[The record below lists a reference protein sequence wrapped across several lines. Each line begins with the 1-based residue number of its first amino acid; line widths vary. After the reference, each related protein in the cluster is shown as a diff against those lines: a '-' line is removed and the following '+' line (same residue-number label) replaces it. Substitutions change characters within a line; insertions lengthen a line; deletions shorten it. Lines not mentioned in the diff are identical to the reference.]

1 MRSNLESSGQNKAT
15 RPSFI
20 EEARRRQIVQTAI
33 ETIATQGFSQA
44 SLAEIA
50 RKAGIS
56 KGVISYHF
64 AGKKELIREILASLI
79 REPSEFIKDRV
90 SRSEGALDKLIAYV
104 QANFEFMRTHRNHY
118 VALVDLWGSRG
129 WYEGRNRFNAEAYE
143 PSRAYLS
150 KILDSGRQSGE
161 LRDVALPTMASVL
174 QGAIDG
180 VMLQWVCD
188 PDAIDLDESANEI
201 LNMLRKHIT
210 AGPDDAQLPKAHRK
224 PA

>member
-1 MRSNLESSGQNKAT
+1 MRSNLESPGQNKAA

-90 SRSEGALDKLIAYV
+90 SRSEGALEKLIAYV
-104 QANFEFMRTHRNHY
+104 QANFEFMKRNRDGY
-118 VALVDLWGSRG
+118 VALVDLWGQRG
-129 WYEGRNRFNAEAYE
+129 LDKDFDRFNAEAYE
-143 PSRAYLS
+143 PSRRYLG
-150 KILDSGRQSGE
+150 KILEAGQASGE
-161 LRDVALPTMASVL
+161 IRAVPMPVTASII
-174 QGAIDG
+174 QAAIDG
-180 VMLQWVCD
+180 VMLQWVFD
-188 PDAIDLDESANEI
+188 PEAIDLDEASSEI
-201 LNMLRKHIT
+201 VAMVRLH
-210 AGPDDAQLPKAHRK
+210 AAQDS
-224 PA
+224 